1 MEELL
6 TRHAQRF
13 FCVLQHGYLS
23 LHFIITFLYMPKK
36 ATTEL
41 EVLETSTQPILDD
54 SATIDSTVTDDNTS
68 GFEKF
73 WLREWVLRGLEK
85 AWYTVPTQIQEQVID
100 RFIHGNHIVGQSQTG
115 TGKTAAFVIPLINA
129 IDPRSRKLQAI
140 IMAPTRE
147 LVVQTEEEFYKL
159 AWGSAGFKSAAAYGG
174 WSKYR
179 QLSQLERGAQVLVA
193 TPGRLLDY
201 ISTGKISTADVKY
214 FVLDEADRMLDM
226 WFQDDIEDII
236 SACPNV
242 DQIMS
247 FSATITPELNRI
259 ITRYV
264 GTEYD
269 FIKAGNGE
277 IVVDK
282 IDHSFVHV
290 NRIDKMDMLD
300 KYLKEHDW
308 QKVIIFTQTKMG
320 ADEVA
325 EALYKMWHKVAA
337 IHGDIDQRNR
347 MRTIK
352 DLKSDYLKILVAT
365 DVAARGLNLND
376 IELVVNYEVPQDPE
390 SYVHRIGRT
399 ARAGKSGK
407 AITFA
412 DGREFD
418 AIKMIERRNKLTI
431 KQVDQEGVVMERRVI
446 DNQRD
451 GSGSRFGGNRRRWG
465 GNGRFGGDRRPAR
478 TGRFGDDARSS
489 DDRGGFR
496 GGDRGGFASR
506 SDRPSYGDKPQRS
519 FGWDRGDDRGGY
531 SSSRDGDRVQSSGW
545 FRSGRNSSRDINGG
559 ARRTFGWDRSQS
571 RGPSRGGDRPYRYND
586 SQEAGARSGEYSA
599 PKKDNQMFVPRNKYY

>member
-1 MEELL
+1 
-6 TRHAQRF
+6 
-13 FCVLQHGYLS
+13 
-23 LHFIITFLYMPKK
+23 MPKK

-41 EVLETSTQPILDD
+41 EVLETSTQSNDEIVAETQVETIPSTDNVVIPVKDD
-54 SATIDSTVTDDNTS
+54 ASW
-68 GFEKF
+68 FEKF
-73 WLREWVLRGLEK
+73 WLREWVLIGIKK
-85 AWYTVPTQIQEQVID
+85 AWYTVPTQIQEEVID

-129 IDPRSRKLQAI
+129 IDPRSRQLQAI

-159 AWGSAGFKSAAAYGG
+159 AWGSSGFKSATAYGG

-201 ISTGKISTADVKY
+201 ISTGKISTSDVKY

-236 SACPNV
+236 TACPNV
-242 DQIMS
+242 TQIMS

-259 ITRYV
+259 ITRYI

-282 IDHSFVHV
+282 VDHSFIHV
-290 NRIDKMDMLD
+290 NKVDKMDMLD
-300 KYLKEHDW
+300 KYLKQHEN

-320 ADEVA
+320 ADDVA
-325 EALYKMWHKVAA
+325 QQLHNMWHKVAA
-337 IHGDIDQRNR
+337 VHGDIDQRNR

-412 DGREFD
+412 DSREFD
-418 AIKMIERRNKLTI
+418 SIRMIERRNKLII
-431 KQVDQEGVVMERRVI
+431 KQVDNDGAVMERRVI
-446 DNQRD
+446 DNQR
-451 GSGSRFGGNRRRWG
+451 GGGAPAGNRRRTGWSS
-465 GNGRFGGDRRPAR
+465 GRFGGSDRER
-478 TGRFGDDARSS
+478 TPTRSGRFGSDNKP

-496 GGDRGGFASR
+496 GGHGPSRDGDRGGFAPREGSAPSR
-506 SDRPSYGDKPQRS
+506 GGDRPSYGDRPQRTGS
-519 FGWDRGDDRGGY
+519 FGWDRWGDRG
-531 SSSRDGDRVQSSGW
+531 GDRVQSSGW
-545 FRSGRNSSRDINGG
+545 FRGRDGAAAPFRGRDAAPSGG
-559 ARRTFGWDRSQS
+559 ARQTFWWDRSQS
-571 RGPSRGGDRPYRYND
+571 RGPSRGWDRPYRYND

-599 PKKDNQMFVPRNKYY
+599 PKKDTQMFVPRNKYY

>member
-1 MEELL
+1 
-6 TRHAQRF
+6 
-13 FCVLQHGYLS
+13 
-23 LHFIITFLYMPKK
+23 MPKK
-36 ATTEL
+36 ITTEH
-41 EVLETSTQPILDD
+41 EVLETSATPIYEETTTDVEETTTTED
-54 SATIDSTVTDDNTS
+54 VTW
-68 GFEKF
+68 FEKF
-73 WLREWVLRGLEK
+73 WLREWVLSGLKK
-85 AWYTVPTQIQEQVID
+85 AWYTVPTQIQEEVID

-129 IDPRSRKLQAI
+129 IDPRSRQLQAI

-159 AWGSAGFKSAAAYGG
+159 AWGSSGFKSAAAYGG

-201 ISTGKISTADVKY
+201 ISSGKISTADVKY

-236 SACPNV
+236 NACPNV
-242 DQIMS
+242 TQIMS

-259 ITRYV
+259 ITRYI

-282 IDHSFVHV
+282 VDHSFIHV
-290 NRIDKMDMLD
+290 NRVDKMDMLD
-300 KYLKEHDW
+300 KYLKQHEN

-320 ADEVA
+320 ADDVA
-325 EALYKMWHKVAA
+325 QQLHNMWHKVAA
-337 IHGDIDQRNR
+337 VHGDIDQRNR

-412 DGREFD
+412 DSREFD
-418 AIKMIERRNKLTI
+418 SIKMIERRNKLII
-431 KQVDQEGVVMERRVI
+431 KQVDNDGVVMERRVI
-446 DNQRD
+446 DNQR
-451 GSGSRFGGNRRRWG
+451 GGGAPAGNRRRSG
-465 GNGRFGGDRRPAR
+465 GSSGRFGGGDRDR
-478 TGRFGDDARSS
+478 TPTRSGRFGDDAKSS

-496 GGDRGGFASR
+496 GGHGPSRDGDRGWSAPRG
-506 SDRPSYGDKPQRS
+506 DRPSFGWGERSNYGDRPQRS
-519 FGWDRGDDRGGY
+519 FGADRWGDRG
-531 SSSRDGDRVQSSGW
+531 GDRVQSSGG
-545 FRSGRNSSRDINGG
+545 FRGRDGGAAAPFRGRDAAPAGG

-599 PKKDNQMFVPRNKYY
+599 PKKDTQMFVPRNKYY